1 VFPPALARASF
12 TVMVSSLAVA
22 LVLINRSYHESRNE
36 ALPIF
41 GTREM
46 WILVVVG
53 LIGGAV
59 SARVGSGANVVAF
72 MAMVLLF
79 RISEKVA
86 TPTTV
91 LLMAIVSLAG
101 FIFHLAVLRDF
112 GPVVTSYWLA
122 AVRL

>member
-1 VFPPALARASF
+1 
-12 TVMVSSLAVA
+12 
-22 LVLINRSYHESRNE
+22 
-36 ALPIF
+36 
-41 GTREM
+41 
-46 WILVVVG
+46 

-59 SARVGSGANVVAF
+59 SALVGSGANVVAF

-79 RISEKVA
+79 RVSEKVA

-101 FIFHLAVLRDF
+101 FIFHLAILRDF